1 MADKITEIIDQA
13 AFDQVS
19 KLKAD
24 MKVLADTFAET
35 FKQAE
40 AFNNALKAAKGIP
53 EYTDNVKGAGKAT
66 TELEKITR
74 QLAIAR
80 ERLSLVENEQK
91 KQLDAVR
98 LAQQE
103 ANAASKDA
111 IKLANAEEGS
121 LDALKIKLKQLQAQ
135 YSALGEEARKALG
148 PDLLKQVQNTYNSV
162 TQLEKSMGQYSRNVG
177 NYKNETFALTQVLR
191 EVPSFTYSATTGILA
206 LSNNLP
212 MLADGFKNI
221 AAATNEATGKVNGT
235 MGALKIMGSSIFSFA
250 NIFSIV
256 IGLVTIF
263 SGKLIEMATGSD
275 AAAESLKAT
284 REEASQ
290 ASQDIYRLKESLAQA
305 QKGIISKTEF
315 LKTYNEI
322 LGGTLGTTNDYNE
335 AEKNTI
341 DKADAYL
348 KMVYAKIQMNKALK
362 SAIDAKNKAEDMP
375 SYKDQGFFG
384 SLGNQFSLAGHNFVN
399 ATSPGGAIIG
409 LLGGLFADP
418 KEAYDYAYKQT
429 MDELKTAEDAA
440 NKAVQDYNSGNIT
453 TAKTGG
459 GKTVGGVKA
468 VAPKK
473 SGPSMQALQFAKIET
488 NLDTFR
494 GELTP
499 EQHEAI
505 KANLARIKQ
514 FAEEQSEINPIEFE
528 WDFQYK
534 LTDFIDKLTPILKG
548 ISDAFGSAANVGNEV
563 AGLIA
568 DRANAEA
575 DMAIRNID
583 RVEQAQLASLSHLTM
598 SQKKYDEEKKK
609 IEVEADQRRKKT
621 ERDRITAMRKA
632 AAVQKAADIAS
643 IISSTA
649 AAIVGMLKNPG
660 GYPGIALSIGAGI
673 TGGLQLARA
682 ASAPLPQYADGTDN
696 HPGGKFIAGEAG
708 IELVKEPGGRSY
720 LTPNEATL
728 LSGPKG
734 TKVIN
739 NEELMQQIYNSAIVK
754 LATGEAVTSSKM
766 EAALIESLDELATDF
781 KDMKRS
787 VEALKLTVNISGDY
801 SHIAHV
807 KSRVR

>member
-40 AFNNALKAAKGIP
+40 AFNNALKSAKGMP
-53 EYTDNVKGAGKAT
+53 EFTENTKKSTAAT
-66 TELEKITR
+66 SELEKITR

-98 LAQQE
+98 IAQQE

-177 NYKNETFALTQVLR
+177 NYKNETFQLTQVLR
-191 EVPSFTYSATTGILA
+191 EVPAFTFSATTGILA

-212 MLADGFKNI
+212 MLADGFKNV

-235 MGALKIMGSSIFSFA
+235 MGALKIFGSSLLSFGSIFSIA
-250 NIFSIV
+250 
-256 IGLVTIF
+256 IGLFTIF
-263 SGKLIEMATGSD
+263 SKEIFEFISGTDK
-275 AAAESLKAT
+275 AAEATDNYVSSVADEITKLNQLISLAKNENIA
-284 REEASQ
+284 RDE
-290 ASQDIYRLKESLAQA
+290 RLKFAKQLQELYPSYLGNLDKERILA
-305 QKGIISKTEF
+305 GDI
-315 LKTYNEI
+315 
-322 LGGTLGTTNDYNE
+322 
-335 AEKNTI
+335 
-341 DKADAYL
+341 ADAYDRL
-348 KMVYAKIQMNKALK
+348 SVALVQK
-362 SAIDAKNKAEDMP
+362 SIFEGLTEQANAIGKKVSPLVVELDKVQQRIDAISGKKGVSINGYQVSGAQSAEGKNKVDELEESAKKLREQIRPLNMEM
-375 SYKDQGFFG
+375 KRLFE
-384 SLGNQFSLAGHNFVN
+384 LAGNYTN
-399 ATSPGGAIIG
+399 DLTDLGGRNSGGA
-409 LLGGLFADP
+409 
-418 KEAYDYAYKQT
+418 K
-429 MDELKTAEDAA
+429 
-440 NKAVQDYNSGNIT
+440 
-453 TAKTGG
+453 G
-459 GKTVGGVKA
+459 GKSDPA
-468 VAPKK
+468 KK
-473 SGPSMQALQFAKIET
+473 SGRSMQALQFARIET

-499 EQHEAI
+499 EQHTAI

-514 FAEEQSEINPIEFE
+514 FAEEQSEINPVEFE

-534 LTDFIDKLTPILKG
+534 LTDFIAKLTPIMKG
-548 ISDAFGSAANVGNEV
+548 ISDAFGAASNIGNEV

-568 DRANAEA
+568 DKANAEA
-575 DMAIRNID
+575 DLAIRNIN
-583 RVEQAQLASLSHLTM
+583 RVEQAEIASLSHLTM

-609 IEVEADQRRKKT
+609 IEIEADQRRRKA
-621 ERDRITAMRKA
+621 ERERITAMRKA

-649 AAIVGMLKNPG
+649 AAIIGMLKNPG
-660 GYPGIALSIGAGI
+660 GYPGIGLSIAAGI

-682 ASAPLPQYADGTDN
+682 VNAPLPQYAKGTDN
-696 HPGGKFIAGEAG
+696 AAPNFIAGEKG
-708 IELVKEPGGRSY
+708 IELVTTPDGKSV
-720 LTPNEATL
+720 LTPDGATL
-728 LSGPKG
+728 YTNMPSG
-734 TKVIN
+734 TKVTS
-739 NEELMQQIYNSAIVK
+739 NEKLMQQIYNSAIVK
-754 LATGEAVTSSKM
+754 LATGEPVTSSKM
-766 EAALIESLDELATDF
+766 EAALIESLDELSTDF